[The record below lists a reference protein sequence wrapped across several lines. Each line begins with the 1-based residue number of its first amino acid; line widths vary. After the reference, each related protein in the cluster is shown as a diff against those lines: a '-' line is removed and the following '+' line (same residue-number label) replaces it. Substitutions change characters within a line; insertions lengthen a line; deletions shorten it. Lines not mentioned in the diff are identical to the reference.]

1 MILAQCEYSLEK
13 TRTETEYIEAM
24 EVIRRQS
31 DKMAGIISDMLDFTR
46 LETTPER
53 YIMERL
59 ELSELVSLSC
69 LDFEHLSDSDKKGIK
84 LVSDI
89 QPGIRVYGSY
99 QLLTRLVTNLI
110 SNAFRYGKE
119 GGNVWVELRAADNK
133 AFLSVRDDGIGISS
147 EHQPRV
153 FDRFYQVDS
162 SRSGEGTGLGLAISK
177 EIAKLHGGDIEL
189 KSSLGEG
196 SEFIFW
202 MKLSV

>member
-1 MILAQCEYSLEK
+1 M
-13 TRTETEYIEAM
+13 
-24 EVIRRQS
+24 
-31 DKMAGIISDMLDFTR
+31 
-46 LETTPER
+46 
-53 YIMERL
+53 
-59 ELSELVSLSC
+59 
-69 LDFEHLSDSDKKGIK
+69 
-84 LVSDI
+84 
-89 QPGIRVYGSY
+89 YGSY

-119 GGNVWVELRAADNK
+119 GGNVWVELKSADNK